1 MSAGEDT
8 DAPSRSDAP
17 APDTAAAAASS
28 TRLQPEVLVIGGGP
42 AGSTAA
48 ALLAAR
54 GRRVLLLE
62 KARHPRFHIG
72 ESLLPMN
79 LPILQ
84 RLGVLEQV
92 RAIGVHKAGADFPQP
107 GREEHNVFRFSRA
120 LAPTFDHAFQVRR
133 ADFDALL
140 FAHARQ
146 AGADAREDVK
156 VEDIEFGSDGRPS
169 RVRARDAQGATL
181 DIRPQ
186 YVIDASG
193 RDTFFGAKL
202 KLKQRNAA
210 HQSAAIFSHY
220 RGVQRFEGENA
231 GNITIARFA
240 HGWLWVIPLPDDVT
254 SVGAVCFPDYLK
266 QRRGDNEGFLER
278 TLQLVPPVWKRM
290 ADAQRVAPV
299 HVTGNYAYQCSRMAG
314 PGWVMAGDA
323 YAFVDP
329 IFSSGVF
336 LAMNSAEQAATLA
349 DAVLDNPACE
359 AELQRAM
366 DRRLRR
372 GLRIFTWFIYRFTAP
387 AMRHLFAHP
396 RNYLQL
402 EQAVISM
409 LAGDVF
415 DSRPVLRRLRVFRVV
430 YYITSLRYL
439 PEGVRHWRRKRRESA
454 LDVAG
459 ETLQPSA

>member
-1 MSAGEDT
+1 MATDDGT
-8 DAPSRSDAP
+8 DAQARADVAGHGAP
-17 APDTAAAAASS
+17 ASPVLD
-28 TRLQPEVLVIGGGP
+28 PEVLVIGGGP

-48 ALLAAR
+48 ALLATR

-62 KARHPRFHIG
+62 KNRHPRFHIG

-92 RAIGVHKAGADFPQP
+92 RAIGVHKTGADFPLP
-107 GREEHNVFRFSRA
+107 GRDEHNVFRFSRA
-120 LAPTFDHAFQVRR
+120 LAPLYDHAFQVQR
-133 ADFDALL
+133 AQFDALL
-140 FAHARQ
+140 FAHARKR
-146 AGADAREDVK
+146 GADAREGVK
-156 VEDIEFGSDGRPS
+156 VEEIEFGSDGRPS
-169 RVRARDAQGATL
+169 RVLARDAQG
-181 DIRPQ
+181 DVEVRPQ

-193 RDTFFGAKL
+193 RDTFFGVKL

-220 RGVQRFEGENA
+220 RGVRRFSGENS

-254 SVGAVCFPDYLK
+254 SVGAVCFPEYLK
-266 QRRGDNEGFLER
+266 QRRGDSAGFLEH
-278 TLQLVPPVWKRM
+278 TLQLVPAVWQRM
-290 ADAQRVAPV
+290 ADARRVADV
-299 HVTGNYAYQCSRMAG
+299 HVTGNYAYECSRMGG

-336 LAMNSAEQAATLA
+336 LAMNSAEQAASLA
-349 DAVLDNPACE
+349 DAVLDQPGRE
-359 AELQRAM
+359 AALQSAM
-366 DRRLRR
+366 SRRLRR
-372 GLRIFTWFIYRFTAP
+372 GLRVFSWFTHRFTSP

-396 RNYLQL
+396 RNYWQL

-415 DSRPVLRRLRVFRVV
+415 DSRPVLRRLRAFRLV
-430 YYITSLRYL
+430 YYITALRYL
-439 PEGVRHWRRKRRESA
+439 PDGLRHWRRKRRQAA
-454 LDVAG
+454 LDVGG
-459 ETLQPSA
+459 ETLHTPL